1 MQIIRKHNV
10 YNIHKVNAYL
20 IANDQNLVIK
30 FQTVLQFPK
39 YNNIIPKRKLKKINI
54 FKNSQKPNITCN
66 KYSNDMNAY
75 LIKRDK

>member
-30 FQTVLQFPK
+30 FQTVLKFTK
-39 YNNIIPKRKLKKINI
+39 YNNIIPKMKLKK
-54 FKNSQKPNITCN
+54 K
-66 KYSNDMNAY
+66 
-75 LIKRDK
+75 